1 MSECERKRKAQFK
14 PKEALKRTKEMALRK
29 SLSWICFLREKSEF
43 ANLPLSL
50 SLSICWSLSLPTHQH
65 AHTCSFGQGDT
76 THRHTHKAEFALSIF
91 THTIVF
97 CYYVYAAYLFH
108 SLTHSL
114 SVSLS
119 LSLSSSLSADILRT
133 AKSMQINLNKLN

>member
-1 MSECERKRKAQFK
+1 M
-14 PKEALKRTKEMALRK
+14 
-29 SLSWICFLREKSEF
+29 REKEESSIQAKRGPEKDERNGPKKISIL
-43 ANLPLSL
+43 NLLSSRKKRICQPPTLSL
-50 SLSICWSLSLPTHQH
+50 SLYLCLSLPTHQH

-108 SLTHSL
+108 TLTHSL

-119 LSLSSSLSADILRT
+119 LFSSLSADILRT
-133 AKSMQINLNKLN
+133 AKYMQINLNKLN